1 MSTKGKEKNK
11 MIDTEFIWLYVM
23 DYMDDNDMQ
32 VDDFDVATVVNELFF
47 AALRDGVS
55 VECCEDCG
63 LLPTAVVEDAFTA
76 GKID

>member
-1 MSTKGKEKNK
+1 

-47 AALRDGVS
+47 CRFA
-55 VECCEDCG
+55 
-63 LLPTAVVEDAFTA
+63 
-76 GKID
+76 